1 MKKLLSLLSVLIISG
16 TIIPNVIAASNYLKN
31 NDVTET
37 ILEWLKNDNLTQYLL
52 KCEIKHSDTFS
63 QNTVKLNTI
72 WTTNPT
78 YWRQK
83 QAYEDLIKEIK

>member
-37 ILEWLKNDNLTQYLL
+37 ILEWLKNDNLTQIY
-52 KCEIKHSDTFS
+52 
-63 QNTVKLNTI
+63 
-72 WTTNPT
+72 
-78 YWRQK
+78 
-83 QAYEDLIKEIK
+83 